1 MAFVDG
7 PCGWPLG
14 KIPVDKPCGWYVCG
28 TSARACGSVLSAH
41 ASWAHN
47 TLMTQM
53 DTTPSRAPDVVRI
66 CLPDDAAT
74 MALGRAL
81 APVVRVGDA
90 VLLRGDLGAG
100 KTTLARAL
108 LRAMCDDP
116 AMEVPSP
123 SYTLVQTYDVP
134 GKDVPGEGGQVAG
147 GQAERGQGVEVS
159 HFDLWRLDGPGALV
173 ELGWDDA
180 CEGIVLVEWPERLG
194 ALTPPHARHIDLV
207 VRADGGRDAI
217 LRGWGA
223 DGRAV
228 ACVLGDDTK
237 QAGEHA

>member
-1 MAFVDG
+1 MA
-7 PCGWPLG
+7 
-14 KIPVDKPCGWYVCG
+14 
-28 TSARACGSVLSAH
+28 
-41 ASWAHN
+41 AS
-47 TLMTQM
+47 
-53 DTTPSRAPDVVRI
+53 APDSTAAPAADTGAADAGTLRI
-66 CLPDDAAT
+66 VLPDDAAT

-81 APVVRVGDA
+81 APALGAGDV

-108 LRAMCDDP
+108 LRALCNDA

-123 SYTLVQTYDVP
+123 SYTLVQTYDAP
-134 GKDVPGEGGQVAG
+134 GGDASGGDAS
-147 GQAERGQGVEVS
+147 GVEVS
-159 HFDLWRLDGPGALV
+159 HFDLWRLDGPDALV

-194 ALTPPHARHIDLV
+194 ALAPPDARGIDLV

-223 DGRAV
+223 HAHAAARMIDAGGR
-228 ACVLGDDTK
+228 G
-237 QAGEHA
+237 

>member
-1 MAFVDG
+1 
-7 PCGWPLG
+7 
-14 KIPVDKPCGWYVCG
+14 
-28 TSARACGSVLSAH
+28 
-41 ASWAHN
+41 
-47 TLMTQM
+47 MTQT
-53 DTTPSRAPDVVRI
+53 DTTPPHAPDAVRI

-81 APVVRVGDA
+81 APIVRTGDA
-90 VLLRGDLGAG
+90 VLLHGDLGAG
-100 KTTLARAL
+100 KTTLARAR
-108 LRAMCDDP
+108 LRALCNDP

-123 SYTLVQTYDVP
+123 AYTLVQTYDAP
-134 GKDVPGEGGQVAG
+134 
-147 GQAERGQGVEVS
+147 GVEVS

-194 ALTPPHARHIDLV
+194 ELTPPHARHIDLV

-223 DGRAV
+223 DGGAVARAV
-228 ACVLGDDTK
+228 GNDTK
-237 QAGEHA
+237 QAGEQA